1 MAPQNDN
8 QYAQNDNP
16 RTVRVQ
22 IVADVICAH
31 SYIGFTRLGRAAG
44 RLREEGVDVRV
55 EVLPFELAPGA
66 PTTGQPLLAVLR
78 HVFGE
83 RAVTDALALAE
94 RAVADGLR
102 FDYENALASGT
113 FEAHRLIL
121 LAGRQGLAEPMTE
134 RLFRAHF
141 TDGLHIGD
149 PDVLA
154 ALAAEVGVRTDEEA
168 ARDSAGELKERL
180 DRVRGQGVTGVP
192 VIVVDG
198 VPPMT
203 GAQPEETLYRALR
216 TGVRSA

>member
-1 MAPQNDN
+1 MAQQRDTR
-8 QYAQNDNP
+8 QA
-16 RTVRVQ
+16 VRVQ
-22 IVADVICAH
+22 IVVDVICAH
-31 SYIGFTRLGRAAG
+31 SYIGFTRLGRAVA
-44 RLREEGVDVRV
+44 RLREEGVEARV

-66 PTTGQPLLAVLR
+66 PTTGQPLLDVLR

-94 RAVADGLR
+94 RATADGLR
-102 FDYENALASGT
+102 FDYERALASGT

-121 LAGRQGLAEPMTE
+121 MAGWQGLAEPMTE

-149 PDVLA
+149 PQVLA
-154 ALAAEVGVRTDEEA
+154 ALAAEAGVRTDEEA

-192 VIVVDG
+192 VVVVDG
-198 VPPMT
+198 VPTMT
-203 GAQPEETLYRALR
+203 GVQPEETLYRALR
-216 TGVRSA
+216 TGVRPA